1 MPRKLVLMRYSQPA
15 LCSNLGWSRSKPF
28 LISHWGSLMTK
39 LYHKI
44 RNYPEIIRHNYVLYT
59 SVYLLSHGDLQ
70 LFQGCSNLLW
80 IIATKA
86 ETWVI
91 LIHFTSLFSQVSALI
106 NPCWQRNSPVYY
118 IDHCPCIGTA
128 VVTPIWSPIN
138 TPSRAKAKHVGTLN
152 AERKGKVRPTAVF
165 RTFRNLFGGL

>member
-1 MPRKLVLMRYSQPA
+1 MPENWFNAVQPAA

-44 RNYPEIIRHNYVLYT
+44 RNYPELSGIIMYCIHLYT
-59 SVYLLSHGDLQ
+59 YYHMVISNYFRVARTYCESQQQGRDMGHFNSFYLFIFPGFSPYKSLLAKKQPCLLYRSLS
-70 LFQGCSNLLW
+70 
-80 IIATKA
+80 
-86 ETWVI
+86 
-91 LIHFTSLFSQVSALI
+91 
-106 NPCWQRNSPVYY
+106 
-118 IDHCPCIGTA
+118 CIGTA

-165 RTFRNLFGGL
+165 RTFRNLFGGLQD